1 MRNQYKILAEAYSQ
15 VKETE
20 QAGYP
25 SGPTKK
31 PFADNPYIN
40 KVGDRFKGLSAKSKK
55 APVKAPAKE
64 TEPVKQSEEVHKD
77 VAALLTDL
85 NDVLKS
91 DDREAAAAYSEFLL
105 ALIKSTNP
113 EIKDAATKLLNSQGQ
128 DLTEEDEVEGNP
140 HGNFGDGNGF

>member
-25 SGPTKK
+25 SSPTKK
-31 PFADNPYIN
+31 PFADNPYVN
-40 KVGDRFKGLSAKSKK
+40 KVGDRFKGLSAKPKK
-55 APVKAPAKE
+55 ASVEVPAKE
-64 TEPVKQSEEVHKD
+64 PEPVEQPEEKHKD
-77 VAALLTDL
+77 VASLLTDL
-85 NDVLKS
+85 NDVLKA
-91 DDREAAAAYSEFLL
+91 DDKEASAAYSEFLL
-105 ALIKSTNP
+105 ALINSTNP
-113 EIKDAATKLLNSQGQ
+113 EVKDAATKVLNSQGQ